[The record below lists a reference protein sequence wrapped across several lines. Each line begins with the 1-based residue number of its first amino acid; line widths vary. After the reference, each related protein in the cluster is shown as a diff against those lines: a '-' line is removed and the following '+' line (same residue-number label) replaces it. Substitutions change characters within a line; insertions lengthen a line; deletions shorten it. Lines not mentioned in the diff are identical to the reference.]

1 MNASLSMGR
10 AYYAWAGGNR
20 PTGATNFVPVAERTM
35 AEKLEDLE
43 RRRGSALQAGPADA
57 IERQHGRGKMTA
69 RERIDYLI
77 DPGTF
82 QELDLLARS
91 RAPGTSDDKRLYTD
105 GVITGFGNVEGK
117 KVCIFSQDFTVNAG
131 TLGEVSGEKI
141 HKVIDLA
148 TLLGVP
154 LIGIN
159 DGGGARVQEGV
170 VALHYYG
177 GIFHRNVAA
186 SGVVP
191 QISVIMGSCAG
202 GAVYSP
208 AITDFVFMVRE
219 TSQMFITGPDVVKT
233 VTGEDVSLEELGG
246 ALTHATKSG
255 VASFVAPDEKSCL
268 DQVRELLA
276 YLPPNNAAQPEIVAT
291 GDDPERGVPE
301 LTKIVPASA
310 HQPYDM
316 KQLVRAVLDDGDFF
330 EYHKLWAMNLVC
342 GFGRIGG
349 RAVGVVAN
357 QPQVL
362 AGVLDI
368 DASEKGA
375 RFVRTCDCFN
385 IPVVSFVDVPGF
397 MPGIDQEHGGLI
409 RRGAKL
415 LYAFSEATVPKIQV
429 VVRKAYGAAYIVMG
443 SKSVGADLAYA
454 WPGAEPAVMGPEGA
468 VDILYRRELAGASPE
483 RRAELVQR
491 YREDYA
497 NPYLAAERG
506 YLDDVIEPAATRQ
519 ALHRGLAAL
528 ATKRSDL
535 APRKHGNLPL

>member
-1 MNASLSMGR
+1 LFGVEQ
-10 AYYAWAGGNR
+10 
-20 PTGATNFVPVAERTM
+20 TVK
-35 AEKLEDLE
+35 EKLEELE
-43 RRRGSALQAGPADA
+43 RRRQAAVHAGSETAV
-57 IERQHGRGKMTA
+57 ERQHSRGKMTA
-69 RERIDYLI
+69 RERIEYLL
-77 DPGTF
+77 DAGSF
-82 QELDLLARS
+82 QELDMLARS
-91 RAPGTSDDKRLYTD
+91 RADGASQRERAYTD
-105 GVITGFGNVEGK
+105 GVVTGFGTVDGK
-117 KVCIFSQDFTVNAG
+117 KVCLFSQDFTVNGG

-148 TLLGVP
+148 TSIGVP

-177 GIFHRNVAA
+177 GIFKRNVAA

-208 AITDFVFMVRE
+208 AITDFVFMVQG
-219 TSQMFITGPDVVKT
+219 TAQMFITGPDVVKT

-268 DQVRELLA
+268 DRVRQLLS
-276 YLPPNNAAQPEIVAT
+276 YLPSNNP
-291 GDDPERGVPE
+291 
-301 LTKIVPASA
+301 

-316 KQLVRAVLDDGDFF
+316 KQLVRALLDGGDFL
-330 EYHKLWAMNLVC
+330 EYHGLWASNLIC

-349 RAVGVVAN
+349 RVAGIVAN

-368 DASEKGA
+368 DAAEKGA

-385 IPVVSFVDVPGF
+385 IPVVTLVDVPGF
-397 MPGIDQEHGGLI
+397 MPGTDQEHGGLA
-409 RRGAKL
+409 RRAAKL
-415 LYAFSEATVPKIQV
+415 LYAYCEATVPKIQLIV
-429 VVRKAYGAAYIVMG
+429 GRAYGAAYVVM
-443 SKSVGADLAYA
+443 SAKSLGADFAYA
-454 WPGAEPAVMGPEGA
+454 WPGAELAVMGPDSA
-468 VDILYRRELAGASPE
+468 VDVLYARQLAGATPD
-483 RRAELVQR
+483 RRAELVEL
-491 YREDYA
+491 YRQDYA

-506 YLDDVIEPAATRQ
+506 YIDDVIDPGSTR
-519 ALHRGLAAL
+519 RVLAQSLEIL
-528 ATKRSDL
+528 ATKRQGPP
-535 APRKHGNLPL
+535 ARKHGNVPL

>member
-1 MNASLSMGR
+1 LDR
-10 AYYAWAGGNR
+10 
-20 PTGATNFVPVAERTM
+20 VADPSIHERL
-35 AEKLEDLE
+35 ADLE
-43 RRRGSALQAGPADA
+43 LRKEAALHAGPEQAVQ
-57 IERQHGRGKMTA
+57 RQHDRGKLTA
-69 RERIDYLI
+69 RERIDYLL
-77 DPGTF
+77 DPGSF
-82 QELDLLARS
+82 CELDMLARS
-91 RAPGTSDDKRLYTD
+91 RSPGTPEEKRSYTD
-105 GVITGFGNVEGK
+105 GVITGFGAVNGE

-141 HKVIDLA
+141 HKIMDLA
-148 TLLGVP
+148 ISLGVP
-154 LIGIN
+154 LVGIN

-177 GIFHRNVAA
+177 GIFRRNVAA
-186 SGVVP
+186 SGVIP

-233 VTGEDVSLEELGG
+233 VTGEDVTLEELGG

-255 VASFVAPDEKSCL
+255 VACFVATDEKSCL
-268 DQVRELLA
+268 DQVRDLLA
-276 YLPPNNAAQPEIVAT
+276 YLPPNNMGQPALVPADGAALGP
-291 GDDPERGVPE
+291 VPE
-301 LTKIVPASA
+301 LADLVPVLA

-316 KQLVRAVLDDGDFF
+316 KQLVRAVLDGNELF
-330 EYHKLWAMNLVC
+330 EYHSLWAMNLVC

-349 RAVGVVAN
+349 RTVGVVAN

-385 IPVVSFVDVPGF
+385 IPVVTFVDVPGF
-397 MPGIDQEHGGLI
+397 MPGTDQEHGGLA

-415 LYAFSEATVPKIQV
+415 LYAYCEATVPKIQV
-429 VVRKAYGAAYIVMG
+429 IVRRAYGAPYVIMS

-454 WPGAEPAVMGPEGA
+454 WPGAELSVMGPESA
-468 VDILYRRELAGASPE
+468 VDLLYRRELANAPAE
-483 RRAELVQR
+483 RRSELVHL
-491 YREDYA
+491 YKEVHA

-506 YLDDVIEPAATRQ
+506 YIDDVIDPASTRQ
-519 ALHRGLAAL
+519 VLHEGLEML
-528 ATKRSDL
+528 ATKRQE
-535 APRKHGNLPL
+535 APARKHGNVPL